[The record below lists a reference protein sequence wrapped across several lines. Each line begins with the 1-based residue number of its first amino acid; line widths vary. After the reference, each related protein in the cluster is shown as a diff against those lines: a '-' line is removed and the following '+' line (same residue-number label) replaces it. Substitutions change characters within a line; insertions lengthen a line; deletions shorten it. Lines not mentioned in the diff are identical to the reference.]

1 LATILPPGQ
10 GQVVI
15 EGSNQDFTLGDVG
28 ATLTPHHPHSVAA
41 TVTWEASFTTVQ
53 VWNQLPEFLKTNQM
67 QGPSLF
73 GVDHMWQYLEQHPD
87 ILEIFMH
94 AMTGFT
100 NEHAMIFANP
110 QTSPTFDLSSFETV
124 CDYGGSEGRLA
135 LGLRERFPSQTYI
148 VADLPEVVSRID
160 DSKLPSNVKKQATNF
175 LQEPAPKA
183 DAYLLKTVLHDWN
196 DEKSGII
203 LGNIVQSNENAT
215 VFIIEM
221 GPMSDP
227 NVPHVAKGFDLHMGL
242 LLDGKERSQ
251 EEYDELWK
259 QNGWKRVAI
268 HRLGPGGAHPY
279 FVQELKYVG
288 IASAGSEGD
297 EL

>member
-1 LATILPPGQ
+1 
-10 GQVVI
+10 
-15 EGSNQDFTLGDVG
+15 
-28 ATLTPHHPHSVAA
+28 
-41 TVTWEASFTTVQ
+41 
-53 VWNQLPEFLKTNQM
+53 
-67 QGPSLF
+67 
-73 GVDHMWQYLEQHPD
+73 
-87 ILEIFMH
+87 
-94 AMTGFT
+94 
-100 NEHAMIFANP
+100 
-110 QTSPTFDLSSFETV
+110 
-124 CDYGGSEGRLA
+124 
-135 LGLRERFPSQTYI
+135 